1 MSGGNGLAGGLAGD
15 CVRGTYTGH
24 RWGQSGT
31 DWQKNRKKT

>member
-1 MSGGNGLAGGLAGD
+1 MSGGNVLAGDLAGD

-24 RWGQSGT
+24 RWGRDGT

>member
-1 MSGGNGLAGGLAGD
+1 MSGGNVLAGGLAED

-31 DWQKNRKKT
+31 GW